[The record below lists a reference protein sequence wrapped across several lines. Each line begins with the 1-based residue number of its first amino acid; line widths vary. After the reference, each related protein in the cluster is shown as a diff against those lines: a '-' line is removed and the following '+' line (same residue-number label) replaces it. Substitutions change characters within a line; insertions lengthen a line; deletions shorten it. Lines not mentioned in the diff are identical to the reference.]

1 MLISYMH
8 SRRANAAEPRQR
20 LCRAAQWHPRQ
31 SRDIVAVYETCCSP
45 VRHLRSRQNHPGK
58 IQKMR
63 SINRR
68 MMLAETS
75 AVALLGHA
83 PAWAQGAAS
92 GDTDWTHYAN
102 DLASTRYSPLDQI
115 NAANFNQLEMA
126 WRFSTNALGPRLD
139 ADYQST
145 PLVVKGRLYCTAGFR
160 RDVVC
165 LDAGT
170 GELLWM
176 HTH

>member
-1 MLISYMH
+1 ML
-8 SRRANAAEPRQR
+8 
-20 LCRAAQWHPRQ
+20 
-31 SRDIVAVYETCCSP
+31 
-45 VRHLRSRQNHPGK
+45 
-58 IQKMR
+58 

-68 MMLAETS
+68 MMLAGSS
-75 AVALLGHA
+75 ALALLGPSLVHA
-83 PAWAQGAAS
+83 QAPRE
-92 GDTDWTHYAN
+92 TDWLHYAN

-115 NAANFNQLEMA
+115 DASNFNQLELA

-145 PLVVKGRLYCTAGFR
+145 PLVVKGRVYCTAGFR

-176 HTH
+176 HRYDEGDRLG